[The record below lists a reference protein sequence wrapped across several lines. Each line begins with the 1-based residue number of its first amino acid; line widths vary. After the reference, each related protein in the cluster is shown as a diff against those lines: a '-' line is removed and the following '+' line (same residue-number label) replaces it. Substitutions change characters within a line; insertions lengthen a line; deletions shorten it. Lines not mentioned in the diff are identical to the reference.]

1 MSESRNAP
9 PGEDELRPLREWL
22 TEFQGRVR
30 AVDFKGARPLCA
42 PGLVAFGTLVTA
54 AVGLDQV
61 VEAQWRPI
69 WPKIRDFTIRVAEC
83 HGAASADQAWV
94 AAPWDSLG
102 VREDG
107 STFARPGRPTII
119 LERRD
124 GRWVATHTHV
134 SLAPDQ

>member
-1 MSESRNAP
+1 MADS
-9 PGEDELRPLREWL
+9 DDLRPLREWL

-30 AVDFKGARPLCA
+30 AVDFDGARRLCA
-42 PGLVAFGTLVTA
+42 PGLIAFGTFATA
-54 AVGLDQV
+54 AVGLDEV
-61 VEAQWRPI
+61 VEAQWRQV

-83 HGAASADQAWV
+83 RGAVSGDQAWV

-107 STFARPGRPTII
+107 STFARPGRLTITF
-119 LERRD
+119 ERRD
-124 GRWVATHTHV
+124 GRWLATHTHV